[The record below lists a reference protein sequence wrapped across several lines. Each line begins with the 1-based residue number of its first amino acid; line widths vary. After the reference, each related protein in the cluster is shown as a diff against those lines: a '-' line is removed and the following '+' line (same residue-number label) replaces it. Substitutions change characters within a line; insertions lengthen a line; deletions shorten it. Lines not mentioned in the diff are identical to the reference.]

1 MLTMTL
7 VEKDT
12 ALGEKE
18 VVVQNAEAALK
29 EKETSLSALQDA
41 ARAQLE
47 EAQGSIAGK
56 CPRFHLT

>member
-1 MLTMTL
+1 MLTATL

-29 EKETSLSALQDA
+29 EKETFLSMFLEA
-41 ARAQLE
+41 AQA
-47 EAQGSIAGK
+47 
-56 CPRFHLT
+56 